1 MDSSTKRDKLFK
13 SHSSSSTETVD
24 LEDNLDNYNYKNNV
38 DQSNTRCKNMIANAL
53 QTAHDTEIIGRSI
66 LLNLDD
72 QRHQIIEIQT
82 KTTNI
87 NGNIT
92 RSNGILHRMRNVS
105 VRTKYIS
112 LLIIAIL
119 IFIIVIVIYLRVS

>member
-1 MDSSTKRDKLFK
+1 MDSPTEREKLFN
-13 SHSSSSTETVD
+13 SHNSRIESVD
-24 LEDNLDNYNYKNNV
+24 LHDNADNYNCKIDI
-38 DQSNTRCKNMIANAL
+38 DQRNANINKMITQAV

-72 QRHQIIEIQT
+72 QRHKIIEIKR
-82 KTTNI
+82 KTNNI

-92 RSNGILHRMRNVS
+92 HSNGILHRMRNAS
-105 VRTKYIS
+105 ARTKYIS

-119 IFIIVIVIYLRVS
+119 IFIIVIVIYLRAT